1 MAFSVY
7 PPPLGLKR
15 AERVH
20 CGFRPGGFAA
30 EAGQDRTDGAVG
42 DAVIASGKPQ
52 IVKSG
57 GMEFE
62 LRATGWTDAN
72 GVWGYLRMPGPAVIQ
87 TARLGTREL
96 AAKDERDPIP
106 DTPTHKK

>member
-1 MAFSVY
+1 
-7 PPPLGLKR
+7 
-15 AERVH
+15 
-20 CGFRPGGFAA
+20 
-30 EAGQDRTDGAVG
+30 
-42 DAVIASGKPQ
+42 
-52 IVKSG
+52 
-57 GMEFE
+57 MEFE

-106 DTPTHKK
+106 DTPTRQK